1 MPIGT
6 TSTAIL
12 LNINKPKH
20 TRISKQQENKSFWWE
35 ILEMIGVQVIAVA
48 LAPFT
53 GGLSESFALGLG
65 ASDLVASISAVGV
78 EFLTDFT
85 INQVYD
91 YLKGNVTKLNTF
103 FNLLPAFA
111 GLNKISRGYRTTKFI
126 KLAEKTKTLEQVG
139 IKEAK
144 NLQEIIS
151 QVSGKEILT
160 DKIIGNKRYLMNY
173 SFSPNRETV
182 LRDLG
187 YVAERQY
194 KKNFQKLEAQELK
207 DYLLLEN
214 TLTKL
219 SPQLTPKFKIKDIE
233 KANNFLKKYN
243 TDLKKVLSMNQHD
256 WLNLVHTIH
265 TENRFGK
272 TLILDLQ
279 KIRANAIKF
288 NFKNSSIHKIVLN
301 ANKIFKYFDIRFYLK
316 KGLNKFWKDTPYFE
330 KLRESIY
337 KLQEKFENL
346 EKQAFEKIKK
356 IKEKAT
362 DLFTSAE
369 KRAIKHAQ
377 LIPLNSPVFMG
388 CKIQPLSLD
397 KCAITIYH
405 RNPKYKA
412 ITVVDTIL
420 KAETF
425 VTQIHPFHWYRWY
438 SGWYIGYGVNQ
449 NKWLKAIAF
458 APPVVQQIIR
468 DSFKVYREI
477 FRTIRTYHKV
487 VNVINNPIENINK
500 SFKNVGLK
508 FSVNTLF
515 GSGLLHHLEKFAYS
529 QVVAKSKKKIKKGKN
544 KIQKEIEHITHRK
557 TKKHTHHYK
566 QAFFKEW

>member
-20 TRISKQQENKSFWWE
+20 TRTSNQQENKSFWWE
-35 ILEMIGVQVIAVA
+35 ILEMIGVQVITVA

-53 GGLSESFALGLG
+53 GGLSESIALGLG
-65 ASDLVASISAVGV
+65 ASDLIASISAVDV

-91 YLKGNVTKLNTF
+91 YLKGNVTPLNTF
-103 FNLLPAFA
+103 FNILPAFV
-111 GLNKISRGYRTTKFI
+111 GINKISRGYRTTKFI
-126 KLAEKTKTLEQVG
+126 KLAQKTKTLEQIGV
-139 IKEAK
+139 KEAK

-160 DKIIGNKRYLMNY
+160 DKIIGNKRYLFNY
-173 SFSPNRETV
+173 SLAPNRETITQN
-182 LRDLG
+182 LG
-187 YVAERQY
+187 YVAEKQF
-194 KKNFQKLEAQELK
+194 KNNFKSLK
-207 DYLLLEN
+207 SQQIKEYLSLQN
-214 TLTKL
+214 TLIKL

-243 TDLKKVLSMNQHD
+243 TELKEVLKMNQHD

-265 TENRFGK
+265 TENRYGK

-316 KGLNKFWKDTPYFE
+316 KGLNKFWKNTPYFE

-337 KLQEKFENL
+337 KLQEKFEKL
-346 EKQAFEKIKK
+346 EKQAFENINKL
-356 IKEKAT
+356 KEKAT

-405 RNPKYKA
+405 RNPKYKP
-412 ITVVDTIL
+412 ITVVDSIL
-420 KAETF
+420 KAKTF

-438 SGWYIGYGVNQ
+438 SGWYIGYGVNR

-458 APPVVQQIIR
+458 APPVVQQVIR

-500 SFKNVGLK
+500 SFKSVGLK

-515 GSGLLHHLEKFAYS
+515 GTGLLHHLEKFAYS
-529 QVVAKSKKKIKKGKN
+529 QVVEKGKKKL
-544 KIQKEIEHITHRK
+544 QKEIIHISHRK
-557 TKKHTHHYK
+557 TKTKTKHYK
-566 QAFFKEW
+566 KAFFKEW

>member
-20 TRISKQQENKSFWWE
+20 TRTSNQQENKSFWWE

-53 GGLSESFALGLG
+53 GGLSESVALGLG
-65 ASDLVASISAVGV
+65 ASDFIASTINFGIYAT
-78 EFLTDFT
+78 TDFT

-103 FNLLPAFA
+103 LNLLPAFA

-126 KLAEKTKTLEQVG
+126 KLAQETKTLEQVG

-144 NLQEIIS
+144 NLQEVIS

-173 SFSPNRETV
+173 SFTPNRETV

-194 KKNFQKLEAQELK
+194 KNNFQKLETQKLK
-207 DYLLLEN
+207 EHLLLQN
-214 TLTKL
+214 TLIKL

-233 KANNFLKKYN
+233 KANNFLKKFN

-265 TENRFGK
+265 TENRYGK

-288 NFKNSSIHKIVLN
+288 NFKNNVIHQLVLK
-301 ANKIFKYFDIRFYLK
+301 ANQSFKYFDIRFYLK

-330 KLRESIY
+330 KIRESIY
-337 KLQEKFENL
+337 KLQEKFEKL
-346 EKQAFEKIKK
+346 EKQAFEKINKL
-356 IKEKAT
+356 KEKVT

-405 RNPKYKA
+405 RNPKYKP
-412 ITVVDTIL
+412 ITVVDSIL
-420 KAETF
+420 KAKTF

-438 SGWYIGYGVNQ
+438 SGWYIGYGVNH

-458 APPVVQQIIR
+458 APPVVQEVIK

-477 FRTIRTYHKV
+477 FRIIRTYHKV

-515 GSGLLHHLEKFAYS
+515 GTGLLHHLEKFAYS

-544 KIQKEIEHITHRK
+544 KIQKEIEHITHKK

>member
-53 GGLSESFALGLG
+53 GGLSESIALGLG
-65 ASDLVASISAVGV
+65 ASDLLASISAVGV

-91 YLKGNVTKLNTF
+91 YLKGNVTPLNTF
-103 FNLLPAFA
+103 FNILPAFA

-126 KLAEKTKTLEQVG
+126 KLAQKTKTLEQIG

-160 DKIIGNKRYLMNY
+160 DKIIGNKRYLFNY
-173 SFSPNRETV
+173 SFAPNRETIIQN
-182 LRDLG
+182 LG

-194 KKNFQKLEAQELK
+194 KNNFQKLEVQELK
-207 DYLLLEN
+207 DYLLLQN
-214 TLTKL
+214 TLIKL

-233 KANNFLKKYN
+233 KANNFFKKYN
-243 TDLKKVLSMNQHD
+243 TDLKEVLKMNQHD

-265 TENRFGK
+265 TDNRYGK
-272 TLILDLQ
+272 SLILDLQ

-288 NFKNSSIHKIVLN
+288 NFKKSSIHKVVLK

-337 KLQEKFENL
+337 KLQEKFEKL
-346 EKQAFEKIKK
+346 EKQVFEKINKL
-356 IKEKAT
+356 KEKAT

-369 KRAIKHAQ
+369 KKAIKHAQ

-388 CKIQPLSLD
+388 CKIQPLSLS

-405 RNPKYKA
+405 RNPKYKP
-412 ITVVDTIL
+412 IVVVDSIL

-438 SGWYIGYGVNQ
+438 SGWYIGYGISR

-458 APPVVQQIIR
+458 APPVVQQVIR

-477 FRTIRTYHKV
+477 FRIVRTYHKV

-500 SFKNVGLK
+500 SFKSVSLK

-515 GSGLLHHLEKFAYS
+515 GTGLLHHLEKFVYS
-529 QVVAKSKKKIKKGKN
+529 QVVAKGKKKL
-544 KIQKEIEHITHRK
+544 QKEVIHIVHRK
-557 TKKHTHHYK
+557 TKTKTKHYK
-566 QAFFKEW
+566 KAFFKEW

>member
-53 GGLSESFALGLG
+53 GGLSESIALGLG
-65 ASDLVASISAVGV
+65 ASDLLASISAVGV

-91 YLKGNVTKLNTF
+91 YLKGNVTPLNTF
-103 FNLLPAFA
+103 FNILPAFA

-126 KLAEKTKTLEQVG
+126 KLAQKTKTLEQIG

-160 DKIIGNKRYLMNY
+160 DKIIGNKRYLFNY
-173 SFSPNRETV
+173 SFAPNRETIIQN
-182 LRDLG
+182 LG

-194 KKNFQKLEAQELK
+194 KNNFQKLEVQELK
-207 DYLLLEN
+207 DYLLLQN
-214 TLTKL
+214 TLIKL

-243 TDLKKVLSMNQHD
+243 TDLKEVLKMNQHD

-265 TENRFGK
+265 TDNRYGK
-272 TLILDLQ
+272 SLILDLQ

-288 NFKNSSIHKIVLN
+288 NFKKSSIHKVVLK

-337 KLQEKFENL
+337 KLQEKFEKL
-346 EKQAFEKIKK
+346 EKQVFEKINKL
-356 IKEKAT
+356 KEKAT

-369 KRAIKHAQ
+369 KKAIKHAQ

-388 CKIQPLSLD
+388 CKIQPLSLS

-405 RNPKYKA
+405 RNPKYKP
-412 ITVVDTIL
+412 IIVIDSIL

-425 VTQIHPFHWYRWY
+425 ITQIHPFHWYRWY
-438 SGWYIGYGVNQ
+438 SGWYIGYGVSR

-458 APPVVQQIIR
+458 APPVVQQVIR

-477 FRTIRTYHKV
+477 FRIVRTYHKV

-500 SFKNVGLK
+500 SFKSVGLK

-515 GSGLLHHLEKFAYS
+515 GTGLLHHLEKFVYS
-529 QVVAKSKKKIKKGKN
+529 QVVAKGKKKL
-544 KIQKEIEHITHRK
+544 QKEVIHIVHRK
-557 TKKHTHHYK
+557 TKTKTKHYK
-566 QAFFKEW
+566 KAFFKEW

>member
-6 TSTAIL
+6 TNTAIL

-53 GGLSESFALGLG
+53 GGLSESVALGLG

-103 FNLLPAFA
+103 FNILPAFA

-126 KLAEKTKTLEQVG
+126 KLAQETKTLEQVG
-139 IKEAK
+139 IKEVK

-151 QVSGKEILT
+151 QVGGKEILT
-160 DKIIGNKRYLMNY
+160 DKIIGNKRYLINY
-173 SFSPNRETV
+173 SFTPNRETV

-194 KKNFQKLEAQELK
+194 KNNFQKLEAQELK
-207 DYLLLEN
+207 DYLLLQN
-214 TLTKL
+214 TLIKL

-265 TENRFGK
+265 TENRYGK

-288 NFKNSSIHKIVLN
+288 DFKNNVIHQLVLK
-301 ANKIFKYFDIRFYLK
+301 ANQSFKYFDIRFY
-316 KGLNKFWKDTPYFE
+316 
-330 KLRESIY
+330 
-337 KLQEKFENL
+337 
-346 EKQAFEKIKK
+346 
-356 IKEKAT
+356 
-362 DLFTSAE
+362 
-369 KRAIKHAQ
+369 
-377 LIPLNSPVFMG
+377 
-388 CKIQPLSLD
+388 C
-397 KCAITIYH
+397 
-405 RNPKYKA
+405 
-412 ITVVDTIL
+412 
-420 KAETF
+420 
-425 VTQIHPFHWYRWY
+425 
-438 SGWYIGYGVNQ
+438 
-449 NKWLKAIAF
+449 
-458 APPVVQQIIR
+458 
-468 DSFKVYREI
+468 
-477 FRTIRTYHKV
+477 
-487 VNVINNPIENINK
+487 
-500 SFKNVGLK
+500 
-508 FSVNTLF
+508 
-515 GSGLLHHLEKFAYS
+515 
-529 QVVAKSKKKIKKGKN
+529 
-544 KIQKEIEHITHRK
+544 
-557 TKKHTHHYK
+557 
-566 QAFFKEW
+566 

>member
-12 LNINKPKH
+12 FNINKPKH

-48 LAPFT
+48 FAPFT
-53 GGLSESFALGLG
+53 GGLSESIALGLG
-65 ASDLVASISAVGV
+65 ASDLIASISAVGV

-91 YLKGNVTKLNTF
+91 YLKGNVTPLNTF
-103 FNLLPAFA
+103 FNILPAFA

-126 KLAEKTKTLEQVG
+126 KLAQKTKTLEQIGV
-139 IKEAK
+139 KEAK

-160 DKIIGNKRYLMNY
+160 DKIIGNKRYLFNY
-173 SFSPNRETV
+173 SFAPNRETIIQN
-182 LRDLG
+182 LG
-187 YVAERQY
+187 YVAEREF
-194 KKNFQKLEAQELK
+194 KNNFKKLEAQELK
-207 DYLLLEN
+207 DYLLLQN
-214 TLTKL
+214 TLIKL

-243 TDLKKVLSMNQHD
+243 TELKAVLTMNQHD

-265 TENRFGK
+265 AENRYGK
-272 TLILDLQ
+272 SLILDLQ

-288 NFKNSSIHKIVLN
+288 NFKNSAIHKIVLK
-301 ANKIFKYFDIRFYLK
+301 ANQTFKYFDIRFYLK

-346 EKQAFEKIKK
+346 EKKVMEKINKL
-356 IKEKAT
+356 KEKAT
-362 DLFTSAE
+362 ALFTSAE
-369 KRAIKHAQ
+369 KKAIKHAQ
-377 LIPLNSPVFMG
+377 LIPLNSPVFIG
-388 CKIQPLSLD
+388 CKIQPLSLS

-405 RNPKYKA
+405 RNPKYKP
-412 ITVVDTIL
+412 ITVIDSIL

-438 SGWYIGYGVNQ
+438 SGWYIGYGVSR

-458 APPVVQQIIR
+458 APPVVQQVIR

-515 GSGLLHHLEKFAYS
+515 GTGLLHHLEKFAYS
-529 QVVAKSKKKIKKGKN
+529 QVVAKGKKKL
-544 KIQKEIEHITHRK
+544 QKEIIHISHRK
-557 TKKHTHHYK
+557 TKTKTKHYK
-566 QAFFKEW
+566 KAFFKEW

>member
-53 GGLSESFALGLG
+53 GGLSESVALGLG
-65 ASDLVASISAVGV
+65 ASDLIASISAVGV

-91 YLKGNVTKLNTF
+91 YLKWNVTPLNTF
-103 FNLLPAFA
+103 FNILPAFA

-126 KLAEKTKTLEQVG
+126 KLAQKTKTLEQVG

-173 SFSPNRETV
+173 SFAPNRETIIQN
-182 LRDLG
+182 LG
-187 YVAERQY
+187 YVAEREY
-194 KKNFQKLEAQELK
+194 KNNFQKLEAQELK
-207 DYLLLEN
+207 DYLLLQNE
-214 TLTKL
+214 LIKL
-219 SPQLTPKFKIKDIE
+219 SPQLTPKFKIKDID
-233 KANNFLKKYN
+233 KANIFLQKYN
-243 TDLKKVLSMNQHD
+243 TDLKEVLKMNQHD

-265 TENRFGK
+265 SENRYGK

-288 NFKNSSIHKIVLN
+288 NFKKSSIHKIVLN
-301 ANKIFKYFDIRFYLK
+301 ANKFFKYLDIRFYLK
-316 KGLNKFWKDTPYFE
+316 KGLNKFWKNTPYFE

-337 KLQEKFENL
+337 KLQEKFEKL
-346 EKQAFEKIKK
+346 EKQAFEKINKL
-356 IKEKAT
+356 KEKAT

-405 RNPKYKA
+405 RNPKYKP
-412 ITVVDTIL
+412 ITIVDSIF

-477 FRTIRTYHKV
+477 FRIVRTYHKV

-500 SFKNVGLK
+500 SFKSVGLK

-515 GSGLLHHLEKFAYS
+515 GTGLLHHLEKFAYS
-529 QVVAKSKKKIKKGKN
+529 QVVKKGK
-544 KIQKEIEHITHRK
+544 KKLQKEIIHISHRK
-557 TKKHTHHYK
+557 TKTKTKHYK
-566 QAFFKEW
+566 KAFFKEW

>member
-1 MPIGT
+1 
-6 TSTAIL
+6 
-12 LNINKPKH
+12 
-20 TRISKQQENKSFWWE
+20 
-35 ILEMIGVQVIAVA
+35 MIGVQVIAVA
-48 LAPFT
+48 FAPFT
-53 GGLSESFALGLG
+53 GGLSESIALGLG
-65 ASDLVASISAVGV
+65 ASDLIASISAVGV

-91 YLKGNVTKLNTF
+91 YLKGNVTPLNTF
-103 FNLLPAFA
+103 FNVLPAFA

-126 KLAEKTKTLEQVG
+126 KLAQKTKTLEQIGV
-139 IKEAK
+139 KEAK

-160 DKIIGNKRYLMNY
+160 DKIIGNKRYLFNY
-173 SFSPNRETV
+173 SFAPNRETIIQN
-182 LRDLG
+182 LG
-187 YVAERQY
+187 YVAEREF
-194 KKNFQKLEAQELK
+194 KNNFKKLEAQELK
-207 DYLLLEN
+207 NYLLLQN
-214 TLTKL
+214 TLIKL

-243 TDLKKVLSMNQHD
+243 TELKAVLTMNQHD

-265 TENRFGK
+265 AENRYGK
-272 TLILDLQ
+272 SLILDLQ

-288 NFKNSSIHKIVLN
+288 NFKNSAIHKIVLK
-301 ANKIFKYFDIRFYLK
+301 ANQTFKYFDIRFYLK
-316 KGLNKFWKDTPYFE
+316 KGLNKFWKDIPYFE

-346 EKQAFEKIKK
+346 EKKVMEKINKL
-356 IKEKAT
+356 KEKAT
-362 DLFTSAE
+362 VLFTSAE
-369 KRAIKHAQ
+369 KKAIKHAQ
-377 LIPLNSPVFMG
+377 LIPLNSPVFIG
-388 CKIQPLSLD
+388 CKIQPLSLS

-405 RNPKYKA
+405 RNPKYKP
-412 ITVVDTIL
+412 ITVIDSIL

-438 SGWYIGYGVNQ
+438 SGWYIGYGVSR

-458 APPVVQQIIR
+458 APPVVQQVIR

-515 GSGLLHHLEKFAYS
+515 GTGLLHHLEKFAYS
-529 QVVAKSKKKIKKGKN
+529 QVVAKGKKKL
-544 KIQKEIEHITHRK
+544 QKEIIHIAHRK
-557 TKKHTHHYK
+557 TKTKTKHYK
-566 QAFFKEW
+566 KAFFKEW

>member
-35 ILEMIGVQVIAVA
+35 ILEIIGVQVIAVA

-53 GGLSESFALGLG
+53 GGLSESIALGLG
-65 ASDLVASISAVGV
+65 ASDLLASISAVGV

-91 YLKGNVTKLNTF
+91 YLKGNVTPLNTF
-103 FNLLPAFA
+103 FNILPAFA

-126 KLAEKTKTLEQVG
+126 KLAQKTKTLEQIG

-160 DKIIGNKRYLMNY
+160 DKIIGNKRYLFNY
-173 SFSPNRETV
+173 SFAPNRETIIQN
-182 LRDLG
+182 LG

-194 KKNFQKLEAQELK
+194 KNNFQKLEVQELK
-207 DYLLLEN
+207 DYLLLQN
-214 TLTKL
+214 TLIKL

-233 KANNFLKKYN
+233 KANNFFKKYN
-243 TDLKKVLSMNQHD
+243 TDLKEVLKMNQHD

-265 TENRFGK
+265 TDNRYGK
-272 TLILDLQ
+272 SLILDLQ

-288 NFKNSSIHKIVLN
+288 NFKKSSIHKVVLK

-337 KLQEKFENL
+337 KLQEKFEKL
-346 EKQAFEKIKK
+346 EKQVFEKINKL
-356 IKEKAT
+356 KEKAT

-369 KRAIKHAQ
+369 KKAIKHAQ

-388 CKIQPLSLD
+388 CKIQPLSLS

-405 RNPKYKA
+405 RNPKYKP
-412 ITVVDTIL
+412 IIVIDSIL

-425 VTQIHPFHWYRWY
+425 ITQIHPFHWYRWY
-438 SGWYIGYGVNQ
+438 SGWYIGYGVSR

-458 APPVVQQIIR
+458 APPVVQQVIR

-477 FRTIRTYHKV
+477 FRIVRTYHKV

-500 SFKNVGLK
+500 SFKSVGLK

-515 GSGLLHHLEKFAYS
+515 GTGLLHHLEKFVYS
-529 QVVAKSKKKIKKGKN
+529 QVVAKGKKKL
-544 KIQKEIEHITHRK
+544 QKEVIHIVHRK
-557 TKKHTHHYK
+557 TKTKTKHYK
-566 QAFFKEW
+566 KAFFKEW

>member
-20 TRISKQQENKSFWWE
+20 TRTSNQQENKSFWWE

-103 FNLLPAFA
+103 FNILPAFA

-126 KLAEKTKTLEQVG
+126 KLAQKTKTLEQVG

-173 SFSPNRETV
+173 SFTPNRETV

-187 YVAERQY
+187 YVAEKQY
-194 KKNFQKLEAQELK
+194 KNNFQKLEAQELK
-207 DYLLLEN
+207 DYLLLQN
-214 TLTKL
+214 TLIKL

-265 TENRFGK
+265 TENRYGK

-288 NFKNSSIHKIVLN
+288 NFKNSIIHQLVLK
-301 ANKIFKYFDIRFYLK
+301 ANQIFKYFDIRFYLK
-316 KGLNKFWKDTPYFE
+316 KGLNKFWKNT
-330 KLRESIY
+330 R
-337 KLQEKFENL
+337 
-346 EKQAFEKIKK
+346 
-356 IKEKAT
+356 
-362 DLFTSAE
+362 
-369 KRAIKHAQ
+369 
-377 LIPLNSPVFMG
+377 
-388 CKIQPLSLD
+388 
-397 KCAITIYH
+397 
-405 RNPKYKA
+405 KY
-412 ITVVDTIL
+412 I
-420 KAETF
+420 
-425 VTQIHPFHWYRWY
+425 
-438 SGWYIGYGVNQ
+438 
-449 NKWLKAIAF
+449 
-458 APPVVQQIIR
+458 
-468 DSFKVYREI
+468 
-477 FRTIRTYHKV
+477 
-487 VNVINNPIENINK
+487 
-500 SFKNVGLK
+500 
-508 FSVNTLF
+508 
-515 GSGLLHHLEKFAYS
+515 
-529 QVVAKSKKKIKKGKN
+529 
-544 KIQKEIEHITHRK
+544 
-557 TKKHTHHYK
+557 
-566 QAFFKEW
+566 

>member
-20 TRISKQQENKSFWWE
+20 TRTSNQQENKSFWWE

-53 GGLSESFALGLG
+53 GGLSESFTLGLG

-103 FNLLPAFA
+103 FNILPAFA
-111 GLNKISRGYRTTKFI
+111 GLNKISRGYRTSKFI
-126 KLAEKTKTLEQVG
+126 KLAQKTKTLEQVG
-139 IKEAK
+139 IKKAK

-173 SFSPNRETV
+173 SFTPNRETV

-194 KKNFQKLEAQELK
+194 KNNFQKLEAQELK
-207 DYLLLEN
+207 DYLLLQN
-214 TLTKL
+214 TLIKL

-233 KANNFLKKYN
+233 KANNFLKFN
-243 TDLKKVLSMNQHD
+243 TDLKEVLKMNQHD

-265 TENRFGK
+265 TENRYGK

-288 NFKNSSIHKIVLN
+288 NFKNNVIHQLVLK
-301 ANKIFKYFDIRFYLK
+301 ANQTFKYFDIRFYLK

-330 KLRESIY
+330 KILESIY
-337 KLQEKFENL
+337 KLQEKFEKL
-346 EKQAFEKIKK
+346 EKQVFEKIQKL
-356 IKEKAT
+356 KEKAT
-362 DLFTSAE
+362 NLFTSAE

-388 CKIQPLSLD
+388 CKIQPLSLN

-405 RNPKYKA
+405 RNPKYKP
-412 ITVVDTIL
+412 ITVVDSIL
-420 KAETF
+420 KAKTF

-438 SGWYIGYGVNQ
+438 SGWYIGYGVNH

-458 APPVVQQIIR
+458 APPVVQQVIR

-487 VNVINNPIENINK
+487 VNIINNPIENINK

-515 GSGLLHHLEKFAYS
+515 GTGLLHHLEKFAYS
-529 QVVAKSKKKIKKGKN
+529 QVVTKSKKNLKKGKN
-544 KIQKEIEHITHRK
+544 KIQKEIEHITHKK